1 MATRKKRQ
9 RKQKLIKIVTS
20 RKLSKPSKPSK
31 KRIQRGGGFFD
42 FIPSPLLD
50 FTRPMITSF
59 HNFKNQLYGLPLE
72 TAPLAFVQPHAQL

>member
-1 MATRKKRQ
+1 MATRKKRK

-20 RKLSKPSKPSK
+20 RKLSKPSK

-50 FTRPMITSF
+50 FTRPMITSL

>member
-1 MATRKKRQ
+1 MATRKKRK

-20 RKLSKPSKPSK
+20 RKLSKPSK

-50 FTRPMITSF
+50 FTRPIITSF

>member
-1 MATRKKRQ
+1 MATRKKRR

-20 RKLSKPSKPSK
+20 RKLSKPSK

-42 FIPSPLLD
+42 FIPSPILD
-50 FTRPMITSF
+50 FTRPIITSF